1 MLLFLLFFSSLN
13 SYVRILISWKILFRE
28 LSKETNILLQ
38 FKNKEL
44 ETSYA
49 KQRESMSSVPLI
61 ASVLIHVVASVYS
74 SLILPSSFIHFLIV
88 IAPIILTL
96 PTVWISA
103 AESFPM
109 VCYFPISIIKYIL
122 MPKMGSSIKKIR
134 SDGWFGT
141 WIFTV
146 KYVDQGPIFRYFHQ
160 LITVPKFA
168 GWLIKRIFVFFDIK
182 FNLWYLSSTFLMK
195 S

>member
-1 MLLFLLFFSSLN
+1 MSKCVEKNVCFGTAN
-13 SYVRILISWKILFRE
+13 SE

-44 ETSYA
+44 ETSYE

-74 SLILPSSFIHFLIV
+74 SLILPSSFVHFLVV

-109 VCYFPISIIKYIL
+109 VCIMYMLLLYTSQTKGNKLVVGKRFSLIIFL
-122 MPKMGSSIKKIR
+122 
-134 SDGWFGT
+134 
-141 WIFTV
+141 TV
-146 KYVDQGPIFRYFHQ
+146 NYVD
-160 LITVPKFA
+160 
-168 GWLIKRIFVFFDIK
+168 
-182 FNLWYLSSTFLMK
+182 
-195 S
+195 